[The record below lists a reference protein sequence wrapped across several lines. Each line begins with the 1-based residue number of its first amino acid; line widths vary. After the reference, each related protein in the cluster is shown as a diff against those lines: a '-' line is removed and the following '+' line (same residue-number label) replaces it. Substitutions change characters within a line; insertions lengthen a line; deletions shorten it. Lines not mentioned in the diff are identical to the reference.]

1 MERKFVQMANL
12 INCDGA
18 KMDDPKVVYVLDD
31 DAEARASLATVV
43 QSLGYP
49 AVEFDSAE
57 SFLAQFDP
65 RRRGCVVSDVRMG
78 GISGVELVQ
87 HLQEQDLNLPVIVV
101 TGFAEIRLAV
111 SAMQA
116 GAITFLEKV
125 GRPGEIAEAI
135 RMAMAHEETRHQE
148 VAERDDYRQRIDSLS
163 ADERDVLIRVLD
175 GKPNKVIK
183 KELDIGLRTAE
194 LRRANVMRKMGA
206 RSLAELV
213 RMTLIA
219 GIMTTAGMSVEM
231 SETPVQ
237 QQQARAS

>member
-1 MERKFVQMANL
+1 ME
-12 INCDGA
+12 
-18 KMDDPKVVYVLDD
+18 DPKVVYVLDD

-57 SFLAQFDP
+57 SFLEQFDP
-65 RRRGCVVSDVRMG
+65 ASRGCVVSDVHMG

-87 HLQEQDLNLPVIVV
+87 RLQERDLNLPVIVV
-101 TGFAEIRLAV
+101 TGFADIRLAV
-111 SAMQA
+111 SAMQS

-135 RMAMAHEETRHQE
+135 QMAMAQEEVRHQE
-148 VAERDDYRQRIDSLS
+148 VAERDSYRQRIESLS
-163 ADERDVLIRVLD
+163 ADERDVLVRVLD

-213 RMTLIA
+213 RMTLVA
-219 GIMTTAGMSVEM
+219 GIMTAAPMPEM
-231 SETPVQ
+231 CEMPVQ